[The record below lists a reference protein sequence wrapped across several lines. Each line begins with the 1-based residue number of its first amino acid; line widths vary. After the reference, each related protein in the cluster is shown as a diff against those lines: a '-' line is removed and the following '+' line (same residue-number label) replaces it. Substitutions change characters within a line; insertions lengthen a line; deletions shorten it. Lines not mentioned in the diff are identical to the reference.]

1 MLPVTSAPAAE
12 TLPSLIL
19 SVERVC
25 GSQLPLLVTTVTF
38 QSPSYGVW
46 AIAGALATAAAV
58 SEKAQIA
65 KPMRLRRMNQ
75 IPDVYDDAVYQGTL
89 CPKFAAPQ

>member
-12 TLPSLIL
+12 TLPSVIV

-25 GSQLPLLVTTVTF
+25 GSQVPLLVTTVTL

-46 AIAGALATAAAV
+46 AIAGAPATAAERA
-58 SEKAQIA
+58 EAKIA

-75 IPDVYDDAVYQGTL
+75 IPDVYDEVAYPGTL